1 MDPHVVRS
9 GDLHVVQLA
18 AVRALVVDS
27 QLELI
32 DRVDGLQAVV
42 PAVLQFVFPR
52 VVVDDALVDV
62 LEVSDVDDGAADL
75 RERAAAYLEVE
86 LSEGSHPTVVTF

>member
-1 MDPHVVRS
+1 M
-9 GDLHVVQLA
+9 
-18 AVRALVVDS
+18 VDS

-32 DRVDGLQAVV
+32 NGVDRLEAVV

-62 LEVSDVDDGAADL
+62 LKVRDVDNGAADL
-75 RERAAAYLEVE
+75 RERSSAYLEVE
-86 LSEGSHPTVVTF
+86 LAQGSHPTVVTF

>member
-1 MDPHVVRS
+1 M
-9 GDLHVVQLA
+9 
-18 AVRALVVDS
+18 VDR
-27 QLELI
+27 QLELVNGV
-32 DRVDGLQAVV
+32 DRPQAVV

-75 RERAAAYLEVE
+75 RERPSAYLEVQ
-86 LSEGSHPTVVTF
+86 LTEGSHPTVVTF